1 MATATGK
8 AARADRAFPGNGT
21 QLHENERK
29 EWMQDIFRRHDGQG
43 RVRPRMAAV
52 TLLAALCLGLA
63 GPAAAQQASG
73 AKAQALKQACA
84 ADYKALCSGVQPGG
98 GRIIAC
104 LKQNADK
111 LSPTCKQALGD
122 AKAARQAQGAAQ

>member
-1 MATATGK
+1 MATAAGEK
-8 AARADRAFPGNGT
+8 ARADRAFPGNGT
-21 QLHENERK
+21 QPHENERK
-29 EWMQDIFRRHDGQG
+29 EWMGISRRHDGKN
-43 RVRPRMAAV
+43 RFRPRLSAAA
-52 TLLAALCLGLA
+52 LLAALCLGLA
-63 GPAAAQQASG
+63 GPAFAQQASG